1 MEFVVVVVPNLE
13 YSNVVVDG
21 PVVVVELMLVP
32 RRPVDPPNSYSQ
44 ANSLDSSSK
53 VESVR
58 DLLHSYPIAKK
69 HIQCFEGLNVV
80 VVVVEWIVGGVWMH
94 DANALNGQ

>member
-1 MEFVVVVVPNLE
+1 MEFVVVVVQLPNLQ

-21 PVVVVELMLVP
+21 PVVVELMLVP
-32 RRPVDPPNSYSQ
+32 RRRVDPPSSYSQ
-44 ANSLDSSSK
+44 PNSLDSNSK

-69 HIQCFEGLNVV
+69 HIQYFEELNVV
-80 VVVVEWIVGGVWMH
+80 DVWIVGGVWTH
-94 DANALNGQ
+94 DANAPNGR